1 MQQELFKPVS
11 SMEQG
16 AKVLVNRSQTDEQ
29 SRWYCIKEISY
40 EQYLWDM
47 RCWHKPK
54 YKYSKDEV
62 KVHILSWIKDHA
74 EGKWTYNCGHCLYCI
89 RKLLANGWA
98 TLDEIAGFVL
108 RNNNVKYVQQIG
120 TWGNGF
126 NEDFEEEIQGTEETS
141 DSLAF

>member
-89 RKLLANGWA
+89 RKLFAKGWA
-98 TLDEIAGFVL
+98 SLDEIASFVL
-108 RNNNVKYVQQIG
+108 RNNYVKYVQEIG

-126 NEDFEEEIQGTEETS
+126 DKDFEQETEETS